1 MSRLEESIEQLYLA
15 FASVPRPATIDACP
29 CCVPEDET
37 CQLTAVSNV
46 RTISSS
52 LLASYASSAFLTA
65 GSAADYL
72 YYLPRILHISA
83 TDDSWWP
90 DPEVTGRAIKAAE
103 PDNWQAD
110 QRSAVDSFFTAVIHA
125 SLDPDRHHVIDSWMC
140 AIARSGFP
148 VQPRL
153 AAIEKNKSAVLSY
166 FNENAETLPQ
176 RKLINAFW
184 DLPCVAHNT
193 IVNWFYS
200 EPVRTIV
207 ATEYGYV
214 FPKGS

>member
-1 MSRLEESIEQLYLA
+1 MSPLDKSIEQLYLA
-15 FASVPRPATIDACP
+15 FASVPRPAAIDACP

-37 CQLTAVSNV
+37 CQLTAASNV
-46 RTISSS
+46 RTISPP

-65 GSAADYL
+65 GSVADYL
-72 YYLPRILHISA
+72 YYLPRILDISA

-103 PDNWQAD
+103 PDEWHAD

-125 SLDPDRHHVIDSWMC
+125 SLNPDRHHLIDSWMC
-140 AIARSGFP
+140 AIAKSGFA

-153 AAIEKNKSAVLSY
+153 AAIQKHKAAVLSY
-166 FNENAETLPQ
+166 FNDNAETLPQ
-176 RKLINAFW
+176 RKLTNAFW
-184 DLPCVAHNT
+184 QLPCNAHDM
-193 IVNWFYS
+193 IVNWFYA

-207 ATEYGYV
+207 ATEFGYV